1 MSFRKLE
8 YYGSETL
15 RKQSREL
22 DCSAEQDFIETLIN
36 DLKRILYTENGL
48 GLAAP
53 QSGENVRLF
62 ILDPEELDLSG
73 HSVFINPRIR
83 TSGTLIKD
91 EEGCL
96 SIPGIFELVKR
107 SSHVSITALDQKGTS
122 FSLELDDYTARAAQ
136 HEYDHLEGILF
147 IDRLSPIRKR
157 LIRKRLSEIKEEY
170 RSGKRIL

>member
-8 YYGSETL
+8 YYGSEIL
-15 RKQSREL
+15 REQSREL
-22 DCSAEQDFIETLIN
+22 DCSTEQDFIETLIN
-36 DLKRILYTENGL
+36 DMERILYSENGL

-62 ILDPEELDLSG
+62 ILNPEELDLSG
-73 HSVFINPRIR
+73 HSVFINPRIQ
-83 TSGTLIKD
+83 TSGDLIKD

-107 SSHVSITALDQKGTS
+107 PSHSSITALDQTGRS
-122 FSLELDDYTARAAQ
+122 FSLELDDYNARAAQ
-136 HEYDHLEGILF
+136 HEFDHLEGILF
-147 IDRLSPIRKR
+147 VDRLTPIRKR

>member
-1 MSFRKLE
+1 MPFRSLE
-8 YYGSETL
+8 YFGSEIL

-22 DCSAEQDFIETLIN
+22 DCSTEQDFIEILIS
-36 DLKRILYTENGL
+36 DMRRILYTENGL

-62 ILDPEELDLSG
+62 ILNPEELDLSG
-73 HSVFINPRIR
+73 HSVFINPTIE
-83 TSGTLIKD
+83 TSGTLLKD

-107 SSHVSITALDQKGTS
+107 PSHVSLTALDQDGRS
-122 FSLELDDYTARAAQ
+122 FSLELDDYSARAAQ
-136 HEYDHLEGILF
+136 HEFDHLEGILF
-147 IDRLSPIRKR
+147 IDRLSPIKKR
-157 LIRKRLSEIKEEY
+157 LIRKRLSEIKDEY

>member
-1 MSFRKLE
+1 MSFRSLE
-8 YYGSETL
+8 YYGSEVL

-36 DLKRILYTENGL
+36 DMERILYTENGL

-62 ILDPEELDLSG
+62 ILNPEELDLRG
-73 HSVFINPRIR
+73 HSVFINPRIES
-83 TSGTLIKD
+83 SGSLIKD

-107 SSHVSITALDQKGTS
+107 PSHVSLNALDQTGKS
-122 FSLELDDYTARAAQ
+122 FSLELDNYAARAAL

>member
-1 MSFRKLE
+1 MSFRSLE
-8 YYGSETL
+8 YYGSEVL

-22 DCSAEQDFIETLIN
+22 DCSAEKEFIEILIN
-36 DLKRILYTENGL
+36 DMKMILHTKNGL

-62 ILDPEELDLSG
+62 ILSPEDLDLSG
-73 HSVFINPRIR
+73 HSVFINPEIE
-83 TSGTLIKD
+83 TSGHALKD

-96 SIPGIFELVKR
+96 SIPGIFELIKR
-107 SSHVSITALDQKGTS
+107 PSHVSITALDQTGIS
-122 FSLELDDYTARAAQ
+122 FSLELDDYTARAVQ

-147 IDRLSPIRKR
+147 TDKLSPIRKR

>member
-1 MSFRKLE
+1 MLFRSLE
-8 YYGSETL
+8 YYGSEIL

-22 DCSAEQDFIETLIN
+22 DCSTEQDFIETLIN
-36 DLKRILYTENGL
+36 DMIRILYTENGL

-62 ILDPEELDLSG
+62 ILNPEELDLSG
-73 HSVFINPRIR
+73 HSVFINPQIEV
-83 TSGTLIKD
+83 SGTFLKD

-107 SSHVSITALDQKGTS
+107 PSHVNLTALDQAGRS
-122 FSLELDDYTARAAQ
+122 FSLELDDYAARAAQ

-170 RSGKRIL
+170 GSGKRIL

>member
-1 MSFRKLE
+1 MSFRSLE
-8 YYGSETL
+8 YYGSEVL

-22 DCSAEQDFIETLIN
+22 DCSAEKDFIEILIN
-36 DLKRILYTENGL
+36 DMKRILYTENGL

-62 ILDPEELDLSG
+62 ILNPEELDLSG
-73 HSVFINPRIR
+73 HSVFINTKIE

-107 SSHVSITALDQKGTS
+107 PSHVSLTALDQTGRS
-122 FSLELDDYTARAAQ
+122 FSLELDDYAARAAQ
-136 HEYDHLEGILF
+136 HEYDHLEGTLF